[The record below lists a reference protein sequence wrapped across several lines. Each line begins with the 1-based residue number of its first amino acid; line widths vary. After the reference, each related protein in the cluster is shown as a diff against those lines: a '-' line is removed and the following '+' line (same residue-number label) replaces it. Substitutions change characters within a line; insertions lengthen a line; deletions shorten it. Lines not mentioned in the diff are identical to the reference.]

1 MSGKESDI
9 TGLEY
14 AVTEL
19 RATRDRL
26 GEAERISGRGSWEWD
41 IATGDVIWSDQM
53 FRVFGLDIG
62 SVEPSYEGYISRI
75 HPEDRESAVRR
86 ISGTLETLNPWE
98 DVKRALKGDGSEF
111 LLATQG
117 SVVADDEG
125 RPLRMIGVCGDVT
138 ETIEAERARSQLAAV
153 VSSSTDAIIS
163 QDLEGRFVSWSPGA
177 EKLLGYRAED
187 MIGRFVGDVLP
198 EEQAGE
204 NLAVLELI
212 KSGSRENLFYDALRY
227 HRDGTSLRLA
237 VGCSPVLDASGEL
250 IGMSIIARDITEAK
264 EAERQLREYA
274 DHDTLTGLINRRR
287 FQEELERLLGTGNG
301 GPSMGAV
308 LVLDLD
314 NFKYVNDAFGY
325 LGSDELL
332 TNVGRLLTDHVGE
345 GGVVARLGG
354 DEFGVLLPGVSGDGA
369 VEVANQILKLLRGQ
383 TGLIEGS
390 PISITTSIGVAC
402 FTNLGAEDS
411 AALLADADRAL
422 YEAKDGGRDRYVSA
436 TSHDRPTAYESRLDW
451 EERIRRAL
459 TDDGFVL
466 YLQPII
472 DLSTRRVAKH
482 EVLLRMRDDRGITAP
497 GAFLGIAERHGLIHE
512 IDRWVVGSALD
523 LLEETDLSLAV
534 NVSAQSLDDDQ
545 LLELLRTRLE
555 QGTFDPGRLMI
566 EVTETSAIVNIE
578 RAQKF
583 AIALHRFG
591 SSFAL
596 DDFGTG
602 FGSFAYLKRIPA
614 EYLKIDGE
622 FVAPPRSHTDDCI
635 IEVIVTLAKALKK
648 KTIAEYV
655 EDEATLEA
663 LIEAGVD
670 YAQGF
675 HIGRPGPVEDILRDG
690 PGQMNGKETWTG
702 KSS

>member
-1 MSGKESDI
+1 MSREDSDI
-9 TGLEY
+9 TRLED

-19 RATRDRL
+19 KATRDRL

-41 IATGDVIWSDQM
+41 IDSGEVVWSDQM
-53 FRVFGLDIG
+53 YRVFGLDIG
-62 SVEPSYEGYISRI
+62 SVEPSYEGYIARI
-75 HPEDRESAVRR
+75 HPEDRESVAWR
-86 ISGTLETLNPWE
+86 IGNTLETREPWE
-98 DVKRALKGDGSEF
+98 DVKRALKGDGTEF

-117 SVVADDEG
+117 SVTLDEDG
-125 RPLRMIGVCGDVT
+125 DPRCMIGVCGDVT
-138 ETIEAERARSQLAAV
+138 EATEAERARSQLAAV
-153 VSSSTDAIIS
+153 VSSSNDAIIS

-187 MIGRFVGDVLP
+187 MIGRFAGDVLP

-212 KSGSRENLFYDALRY
+212 KSGSRENLYYDALRY
-227 HRDGTSLRLA
+227 HRDGTSKQLA
-237 VGCSPVLDASGEL
+237 VGCSPVLDTAGEL
-250 IGMSIIARDITEAK
+250 IGMSIVARDVT
-264 EAERQLREYA
+264 AEKAAEDQLREYA
-274 DHDTLTGLINRRR
+274 DRDTLTGLLNRRR
-287 FQEELERLLGTGNG
+287 FQEELEILLTPGSG

-308 LVLDLD
+308 MLLDLD

-325 LGSDELL
+325 RGSDELL
-332 TNVGRLLTDHVGE
+332 INVGRLLATCFGE
-345 GGVVARLGG
+345 DGIVARMGG
-354 DEFGVLLPGVSGDGA
+354 DEFGVLIPGVSGDGA
-369 VEVANQILKLLRGQ
+369 VEIANQILKLIRGQ
-383 TGLIEGS
+383 DGLIEGS
-390 PISITTSIGVAC
+390 PISITTSVGIAC
-402 FTNLGAEDS
+402 FTNLGTDDS
-411 AALLADADRAL
+411 AAILADADRAL
-422 YEAKDGGRDRYVSA
+422 YEAKDGGRDRYFSA
-436 TSHDRPTAYESRLDW
+436 AGRERPTEYESRLGW

-459 TDDGFVL
+459 SEDGFVL

-472 DLSTRRVAKH
+472 ELSTRRVAMY
-482 EVLLRMRDDRGITAP
+482 ETLLRMKDERGITAP

-523 LLEETDLSLAV
+523 LLEGTPDLNLTV

-545 LLELLRTRLE
+545 LLGMLRARLG
-555 QGTFDPGRLMI
+555 QGIFDPGRLVI

-622 FVAPPRSHTDDCI
+622 FVSAPRSHTDDSI
-635 IEVIVTLAKALKK
+635 IEAIVTLAGSLEK

-655 EDEATLEA
+655 EDEATLQA
-663 LIEAGVD
+663 LVDAGVD

-675 HIGRPGPVEDILRDG
+675 HIGRPGPVADILRG
-690 PGQMNGKETWTG
+690 APIN
-702 KSS
+702 